1 MDVGKFIATSFEE
14 SGLVTIVEVGDSA
27 TMVHVSLMHPTNII
41 LTPVG
46 QAFTPPSAQLE
57 EHLHERFES

>member
-1 MDVGKFIATSFEE
+1 M
-14 SGLVTIVEVGDSA
+14 TIVEVGDSA